1 MESHDLASDILQLAD
16 TTITDRRKIRQ
27 VGRIFPSTG
36 KASLNNPKSSSQ
48 PPASGAKVHTSAGS
62 SWQIP
67 RGVSKGNWDYVRANQ
82 IAEQYDRFL
91 NDDPLTKVD
100 WQIIDRYLKPVDA
113 NARDNLSGDQGVAP
127 LVADLGCGTGRTLLP
142 LLKRG
147 YRGLAIDLSMPMLN
161 QFATKSGSENAEALL
176 QTGQLTLLNANLC
189 ELDGL
194 KDNSIDHAICMFSTL
209 GMITGSSNRAS
220 FLKHVRRVLK
230 PGGLFI
236 VHAHNVWFQLRSPG
250 GIKWALGNFW
260 SKLFKGSEFGD
271 RTADYRGLREL
282 FIHSFRKNE
291 LRRALVDQEFNNL
304 TWHGVEPGAVEV
316 TQQTGP
322 GSSLRLVGWIVVC
335 S

>member
-1 MESHDLASDILQLAD
+1 
-16 TTITDRRKIRQ
+16 
-27 VGRIFPSTG
+27 
-36 KASLNNPKSSSQ
+36 
-48 PPASGAKVHTSAGS
+48 
-62 SWQIP
+62 
-67 RGVSKGNWDYVRANQ
+67 
-82 IAEQYDRFL
+82 
-91 NDDPLTKVD
+91 
-100 WQIIDRYLKPVDA
+100 
-113 NARDNLSGDQGVAP
+113 
-127 LVADLGCGTGRTLLP
+127 
-142 LLKRG
+142 
-147 YRGLAIDLSMPMLN
+147 
-161 QFATKSGSENAEALL
+161 
-176 QTGQLTLLNANLC
+176 
-189 ELDGL
+189 
-194 KDNSIDHAICMFSTL
+194 MFSTL